1 MQEGRAEGHR
11 RLSEAWGSI
20 ALALEGLGL
29 CVHLSVEPPC
39 GQYGFCLVSGA
50 SSPAQDRPARQHCES
65 SLLMLPQRKPR
76 FARGH
81 LTCPKSDSSLDI
93 L

>member
-1 MQEGRAEGHR
+1 MRGGRAEGHCG
-11 RLSEAWGSI
+11 LSEAWGSV

-39 GQYGFCLVSGA
+39 GQYGYCLVSGA
-50 SSPAQDRPARQHCES
+50 SSLAQDRPARQHCES
-65 SLLMLPQRKPR
+65 SLLMLPKRKPS

-81 LTCPKSDSSLDI
+81 LTCPRSDSPLDI